1 MADFPEKK
9 FQKHLADYF
18 VRENNYAVLE
28 QAEITDREYYFAE
41 DHFYAFLKAS
51 QKETLQN
58 LVNDYG
64 NDARDEIFKALK
76 DEIKRRPLWSI
87 FRGGLTV
94 RGRDFK
100 LYFPK
105 PRSAASVANQLY
117 AENRIS
123 FRPNFYFGV
132 NNQEIDFV
140 FFLNGLPIVT
150 LELKHEKNQ
159 VVHDAVAQY
168 VARNQSDQIFQL
180 PFLHIAADT
189 SDVQVATD
197 PGAEQNFRWFN
208 SGLTN
213 QPQTEGEYPIEY
225 LYREVLS
232 KDSLLEAIA
241 FYLVRAPKQE
251 AKEDRPEHPA
261 YSIFPRYHQRR
272 CVEKVAQETQQH
284 FAENGDVGRKFLIN
298 HSAGSG
304 KTLTMCWMADRL
316 HSLFKPETSEKM
328 LNMIFLLTDR
338 ISLDKNIREDMEKL
352 YHLKNVV
359 RYAKHSGDLGRFL
372 REREPIIVTT
382 QQKFNYILEQIEND
396 EGLKKLRVAF
406 LIDEAHRS
414 QEGSMAG
421 AVRKPFRN
429 APDTGDGDGEIE
441 AQDEI
446 NKIIAQHDL
455 NQLFVAF
462 TATPSPATIQLFGKP
477 FDTYSEA
484 EAIEEGYIVD
494 VAESIISYKTLYNLE
509 CRIMPLPHEKRL
521 FTQGVVAKALK
532 NVAFQDTELIQYKAE
547 VMLRI
552 YEEQIRQR
560 IDGKAKA
567 MIVTT
572 SRLAGLEYF
581 RVVKEKLKERK
592 ADYKVL
598 YAFTDFNHPESNVH
612 YSEHLMNGLNDGEVI
627 EDRFKEDSYRLMI
640 VAGKF
645 QTGFDQPLLTGM
657 FLDKAVADRNA
668 VQTISRLN
676 RCHLGKEGVVVVDF
690 TNNATN
696 ILKAFNKYR
705 HGTPHDPDEPEP
717 QKLYDL
723 YNEILALRVFTQEDA
738 LAVIALIEKK
748 DDASLQNLV
757 SELRMR
763 FFDCIVDVDE
773 RKSFVYLLAK
783 FVKNY
788 HFLHSFF
795 GYEDKLR
802 EFAAFCEY
810 VGPQLIKTGS
820 VSELMK
826 LVRATIVHKSAVIYE
841 GVKEMPGGLK
851 KSKPRKTGGGG
862 TGAPPKK
869 VSVQEMI
876 DKIKDDFNISDEEAL
891 HIREVSNEKIEDL
904 SIQQI
909 VVAHKN
915 DQTFLDTIF
924 KGQVN
929 GYIQDAYS
937 IRTLYDELGDSKYT
951 DKGAIFD
958 IMAFT
963 VIQKG
968 LELIRV

>member
-1 MADFPEKK
+1 
-9 FQKHLADYF
+9 
-18 VRENNYAVLE
+18 
-28 QAEITDREYYFAE
+28 
-41 DHFYAFLKAS
+41 
-51 QKETLQN
+51 
-58 LVNDYG
+58 
-64 NDARDEIFKALK
+64 
-76 DEIKRRPLWSI
+76 
-87 FRGGLTV
+87 
-94 RGRDFK
+94 
-100 LYFPK
+100 
-105 PRSAASVANQLY
+105 
-117 AENRIS
+117 
-123 FRPNFYFGV
+123 
-132 NNQEIDFV
+132 
-140 FFLNGLPIVT
+140 
-150 LELKHEKNQ
+150 
-159 VVHDAVAQY
+159 
-168 VARNQSDQIFQL
+168 
-180 PFLHIAADT
+180 
-189 SDVQVATD
+189 
-197 PGAEQNFRWFN
+197 
-208 SGLTN
+208 
-213 QPQTEGEYPIEY
+213 
-225 LYREVLS
+225 
-232 KDSLLEAIA
+232 
-241 FYLVRAPKQE
+241 
-251 AKEDRPEHPA
+251 
-261 YSIFPRYHQRR
+261 
-272 CVEKVAQETQQH
+272 
-284 FAENGDVGRKFLIN
+284 
-298 HSAGSG
+298 
-304 KTLTMCWMADRL
+304 
-316 HSLFKPETSEKM
+316 
-328 LNMIFLLTDR
+328 
-338 ISLDKNIREDMEKL
+338 
-352 YHLKNVV
+352 
-359 RYAKHSGDLGRFL
+359 
-372 REREPIIVTT
+372 
-382 QQKFNYILEQIEND
+382 
-396 EGLKKLRVAF
+396 
-406 LIDEAHRS
+406 
-414 QEGSMAG
+414 MAG